1 MKPSLREMLADSHT
15 ATVAIAVLLLWSLDG
30 AFRALWSPVFR
41 AVSYLLTAAAI
52 FRYSV
57 LPSNPDHDGPW
68 DVDDYAFLSIR
79 RRYQPFGGLA
89 LVAMGVWHWAAPPLN
104 QLPQQTNREAGCLS
118 G

>member
-52 FRYSV
+52 FDIPYFPPTLTMTDRGMLMTTLFYLYGAAISLSAAWLLSRWV
-57 LPSNPDHDGPW
+57 YGIGPLRRLISYRSKLTGRQ
-68 DVDDYAFLSIR
+68 DV
-79 RRYQPFGGLA
+79 
-89 LVAMGVWHWAAPPLN
+89 
-104 QLPQQTNREAGCLS
+104 
-118 G
+118 